1 MMMSCC
7 TLHPR
12 VRIRRNR
19 CPLCAATMMKNKKS
33 SIRDGE
39 SEISDAM
46 DEYYEQEVDEVSLD
60 PKWAKAL
67 REISIRLT
75 NQKAMQA
82 HGPQATLSNDD
93 DDNSIS
99 SFATQ
104 CLTRTFAESKNPQHD
119 SKNRTDCLLASGHA
133 SEKCT
138 PLIEMRLHDDNS
150 LTVTTSVIKV
160 TCPEH
165 NGEQRNPSPKLMQQK
180 KAPPIVDKR
189 RDGFCD
195 DKEIHPRAKSN
206 PSFITALV
214 HNARCSF
221 HSRSRPKSRSRDYNM
236 EAAEMVRMSND
247 EKEKVSEKK
256 SPHLHALSALTDVFE
271 PPSEAKNLQTELE
284 LLAIDVPV
292 SKQQGIREPFTHPE
306 YKLGDTARDEDMFV
320 FTKMSQQ
327 GSTST
332 KNSTSSECDEEF
344 SMSKG
349 EECEI
354 NIIQRTIGQ
363 LQHLDAA
370 FGKSK
375 YRLLTILLKTNLSHI
390 FLQFYVR
397 IRDGHMPSLRTGP
410 TKELDLS

>member
-1 MMMSCC
+1 
-7 TLHPR
+7 
-12 VRIRRNR
+12 
-19 CPLCAATMMKNKKS
+19 
-33 SIRDGE
+33 
-39 SEISDAM
+39 M

-82 HGPQATLSNDD
+82 HGSQATTLSNDD

-104 CLTRTFAESKNPQHD
+104 CLTRTFAESKNPQQ
-119 SKNRTDCLLASGHA
+119 TDCLLASGHA
-133 SEKCT
+133 SEKCI

-150 LTVTTSVIKV
+150 LTVTTSLIKV
-160 TCPEH
+160 LCPEH

-180 KAPPIVDKR
+180 NAPPIVDKR
-189 RDGFCD
+189 RDGYCD

-221 HSRSRPKSRSRDYNM
+221 HSRSPKSSRDNNM

-271 PPSEAKNLQTELE
+271 SPSEAKNLQTELE
-284 LLAIDVPV
+284 PLAIDVPV
-292 SKQQGIREPFTHPE
+292 SEQQGIREPFTHPE
-306 YKLGDTARDEDMFV
+306 YKLGDTARDEDMFI
-320 FTKMSQQ
+320 FTKISQQ
-327 GSTST
+327 GSTNT

-349 EECEI
+349 EECQI

-370 FGKSK
+370 FGKS
-375 YRLLTILLKTNLSHI
+375 
-390 FLQFYVR
+390 
-397 IRDGHMPSLRTGP
+397 
-410 TKELDLS
+410 

>member
-1 MMMSCC
+1 
-7 TLHPR
+7 
-12 VRIRRNR
+12 
-19 CPLCAATMMKNKKS
+19 
-33 SIRDGE
+33 
-39 SEISDAM
+39 
-46 DEYYEQEVDEVSLD
+46 
-60 PKWAKAL
+60 
-67 REISIRLT
+67 
-75 NQKAMQA
+75 
-82 HGPQATLSNDD
+82 
-93 DDNSIS
+93 
-99 SFATQ
+99 
-104 CLTRTFAESKNPQHD
+104 
-119 SKNRTDCLLASGHA
+119 
-133 SEKCT
+133 
-138 PLIEMRLHDDNS
+138 
-150 LTVTTSVIKV
+150 
-160 TCPEH
+160 
-165 NGEQRNPSPKLMQQK
+165 MQQNN
-180 KAPPIVDKR
+180 APPIVDKR
-189 RDGFCD
+189 RDSYCD
-195 DKEIHPRAKSN
+195 DIEIHPKAKSN

-221 HSRSRPKSRSRDYNM
+221 HSRSRPKSRSRDNNM

-256 SPHLHALSALTDVFE
+256 SPPLHALSALTDIFE

-292 SKQQGIREPFTHPE
+292 SEQQGIREPFTHPE

-320 FTKMSQQ
+320 FTKISQQ

-332 KNSTSSECDEEF
+332 KNSTSSECDEES

-349 EECEI
+349 EECQI

-375 YRLLTILLKTNLSHI
+375 YRLLAIFLKTNLYHI